1 VCSIAAWHPIL
12 SSHTS
17 PRVAAKE
24 ILRKDFIAEMILKKD
39 IEVFSML
46 MTKIIIETLDAKRS
60 YDVHEE
66 AAREAEE
73 LRITHSAGWI
83 TPRPAG

>member
-1 VCSIAAWHPIL
+1 
-12 SSHTS
+12 
-17 PRVAAKE
+17 VAAKE

-60 YDVHEE
+60 RYDVHEE

-73 LRITHSAGWI
+73 LRIT
-83 TPRPAG
+83 PRPAG